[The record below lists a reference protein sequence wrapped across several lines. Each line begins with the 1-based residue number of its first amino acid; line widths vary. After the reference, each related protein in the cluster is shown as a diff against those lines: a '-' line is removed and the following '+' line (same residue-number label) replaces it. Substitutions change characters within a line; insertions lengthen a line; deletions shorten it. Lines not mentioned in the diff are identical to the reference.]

1 MLFTSEL
8 ITNQGDDSMSK
19 TRTNSTINSLEA
31 LAVLLPLADTVDSAA
46 AEPADVLAD
55 YIEPSGSNSGDP
67 LSDDVLLGLASRLQQ
82 ALQQWRTQMV
92 NGALLDAQARDLL
105 VQHEQLANQLERSRV
120 RWRQQ
125 KGRRTLQDL
134 LDSLGTD
141 VPCFD
146 AETSRLFD
154 AARRALDGGDR
165 RMEESLHNDLAAL
178 QALTEQMEAIETDPA
193 VQVYRAEQERQTTLA
208 RWQQL
213 LDQAQTG
220 YREARQAHE
229 LEAVHALVSEI
240 EMQTAPDSPPHAQA
254 QQLLA
259 MVASDMEQARAAEA
273 EAAERA
279 ARAGF
284 GKWLKTVNRRRGADD
299 LVLTFGI
306 GQGVHVAL
314 TEQRTGKGHRR
325 AMLVSAVGFE
335 LVEPVV
341 RTLVPQPSR
350 AGYFQLQPAT
360 GLPAGGHGRQF
371 EWQHSGRR
379 PGPTGRRHCS
389 EAVCELSS

>member
-1 MLFTSEL
+1 
-8 ITNQGDDSMSK
+8 MSK
-19 TRTNSTINSLEA
+19 MRISNTLNSLEA
-31 LAVLLPLADTVDSAA
+31 LAVLLPSGAVIDPDS
-46 AEPADVLAD
+46 AEPAEVLPI
-55 YIEPSGSNSGDP
+55 YSGPIASESTGP
-67 LSDDVLLGLASRLQQ
+67 LDDESLLGLASRLQQ

-92 NGALLDAQARDLL
+92 NGALLDAQARDLM
-105 VQHEQLANQLERSRV
+105 VQREQLANQLERSRI

-146 AETSRLFD
+146 VETSRLFD

-165 RMEESLHNDLAAL
+165 RMEESLHDDLAAL
-178 QALTEQMEAIETDPA
+178 HALTAQIEAIETDPA

-220 YREARQAHE
+220 YRDARRAQE
-229 LEAVHALVSEI
+229 LEAVHALVFEI
-240 EMQTAPDSPPHAQA
+240 EMQTAPDSPLHAQA
-254 QQLLA
+254 QQMLA

-284 GKWLKTVNRRRGADD
+284 GKWLKTVSRRRGADD

-314 TEQRTGKGHRR
+314 TEQRSGKGHRR

-335 LVEPVV
+335 LMEPVV
-341 RTLVPQPSR
+341 RTLIPQPSR
-350 AGYFQLQPAT
+350 SGYFQLQPAT

-379 PGPTGRRHCS
+379 PGPTGSSPRS
-389 EAVCELSS
+389 EAICELSS

>member
-1 MLFTSEL
+1 
-8 ITNQGDDSMSK
+8 MSK
-19 TRTNSTINSLEA
+19 TRTNNTVNSLEA
-31 LAVLLPLADTVDSAA
+31 LAVLLPSADTVDSAT
-46 AEPADVLAD
+46 AEPADAFAD
-55 YIEPSGSNSGDP
+55 YVQPEDAKNGGP
-67 LSDDVLLGLASRLQQ
+67 LSDDALLGLASRLQQ

-105 VQHEQLANQLERSRV
+105 VQREQLANQLERSRI

-178 QALTEQMEAIETDPA
+178 HALTAQIEGIETDPA
-193 VQVYRAEQERQTTLA
+193 VQVYRAEQERQTTLV

-220 YREARQAHE
+220 YRDARRAQE
-229 LEAVHALVSEI
+229 LEAVHALVFEI
-240 EMQTAPDSPPHAQA
+240 EMQTAPDSPLHAQA
-254 QQLLA
+254 QQMLA

-284 GKWLKTVNRRRGADD
+284 GKWLKTVSRRRGADD

-314 TEQRTGKGHRR
+314 TEQRSGKGHWR

-335 LVEPVV
+335 LMEPVV

-379 PGPTGRRHCS
+379 PGPTGSSHCP